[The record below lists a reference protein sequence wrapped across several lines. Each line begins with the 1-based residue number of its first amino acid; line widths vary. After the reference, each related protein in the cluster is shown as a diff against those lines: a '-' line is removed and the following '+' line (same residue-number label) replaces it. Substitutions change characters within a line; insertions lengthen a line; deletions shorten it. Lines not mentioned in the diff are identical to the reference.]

1 MSSMVQTYENLRS
14 SQRFQKRSSIVI
26 RLIVALLLIFFSIF
40 PVLWIISA
48 SFSSTQSLSTQT
60 LIPARSSLLNYE
72 RFLGLDP
79 GYTFGSIQGLRW
91 IFNSVKVSTIT
102 TVLSLA
108 ITTMAA
114 YAFSRMRFAGRVAM
128 LKTIL
133 LIQVFPNLLA
143 LVAIYVLI
151 FQVGEI
157 IPALGLNTHAGLIMV
172 YLGGSMGIN
181 IWLMKGFLDTIP
193 RAIDE
198 SGMVDGASHFQI
210 FYYLLGSFA
219 RADWSSF
226 AMGLPL
232 ILVGS
237 LLILARARS
246 LNAFLLGDDTAANL
260 GIDVRRERLMLLGL
274 ASLVTAAAVALAGL
288 IGFVGLVVPHVV
300 RLLVG
305 PNARLVL
312 PLSALFG
319 AAFVILADLV
329 ARIPGEVPVGV
340 VTAVVGAP
348 VFLVLLRRFRSG
360 YEL

>member
-1 MSSMVQTYENLRS
+1 MVQTYQTLRS
-14 SQRFQKRSSIVI
+14 SQRFQKRFSTVV
-26 RLIVALLLIFFSIF
+26 RLIIALLLIFFSIF

-60 LIPARSSLLNYE
+60 LIPARSSLLNYQ
-72 RFLGLDP
+72 RFFGFDA
-79 GYTFGSIQGLRW
+79 GYTFGSIPGLRW
-91 IFNSVKVSTIT
+91 IFNSVKISTIT

-210 FYYLLGSFA
+210 FYHLLLPLLRPILVVIGILSFIGTYGDFVLARILLNDVNKYTLMVGLQIFTAGQFDQKWGVFAAGALLGA
-219 RADWSSF
+219 LPIMIIYLALQDQI
-226 AMGLPL
+226 MGGL
-232 ILVGS
+232 
-237 LLILARARS
+237 
-246 LNAFLLGDDTAANL
+246 TA
-260 GIDVRRERLMLLGL
+260 G
-274 ASLVTAAAVALAGL
+274 AVKG
-288 IGFVGLVVPHVV
+288 
-300 RLLVG
+300 
-305 PNARLVL
+305 
-312 PLSALFG
+312 
-319 AAFVILADLV
+319 
-329 ARIPGEVPVGV
+329 
-340 VTAVVGAP
+340 
-348 VFLVLLRRFRSG
+348 
-360 YEL
+360 